1 MNDGRI
7 NRRTAESQKKQT
19 ENNQN
24 HPSCRSE
31 KSQSLWNQERNKKQK
46 QGKKQDEKSC
56 LNQFF
61 ILQSYGENPRQETAE
76 SDAEIKEGNK
86 GCGKLRIDF

>member
-7 NRRTAESQKKQT
+7 NRRTPESQKKQT

-24 HPSCRSE
+24 HSSARSE
-31 KSQSLWNQERNKKQK
+31 KSQSLWNQEGNKKQK
-46 QGKKQDEKSC
+46 QSKKQDKKSC

-61 ILQSYGENPRQETAE
+61 ILQSYGENPRQETAK
-76 SDAEIKEGNK
+76 SNTEIKQGNK
-86 GCGKLRIDF
+86 GCGKLCIDF